1 MDTEYEILTPF
12 LQAEQLSSAIHI
24 LELSWDK
31 AEAQHD
37 QKACFWCLLS
47 LPYPFSLPTFLWSVL
62 P

>member
-24 LELSWDK
+24 PELSWDK

-37 QKACFWCLLS
+37 QKACFLCLLA
-47 LPYPFSLPTFLWSVL
+47 LPYPASLPPFLWSVL